1 MSTDSTPPK
10 PPRAAAT
17 STVVLDRIRER
28 LDAFLAS
35 PERAMK
41 YVEDASNR
49 LPAEVLWHL
58 AAVEGLRRSQPQ
70 THRDA
75 LLIQLGFGLEAVGE
89 FDHTERAPGART
101 AGGGLGRI
109 FAARHIP
116 AVVDAFQNIGKN
128 VTTLARGNVPAF
140 DALLTWMNVATRD
153 ERTALVNLITAKA
166 ALTARM
172 VLPMPPLRVAA
183 LTFVATTHF
192 FDDLLAT
199 PSGGAYEQ
207 FAVAAFLDA
216 TLYEFGL
223 GGTVGGLR
231 VVTKKIN
238 ASDASSGT
246 AADVQ
251 IVRGNKI
258 EEAFEI
264 TANDWRSKVAAAV
277 ATAAKA
283 DLSRSHI
290 VAAVPHDEREFTD
303 LTEAEADITVLEV
316 RSLLRVLCATLR
328 KPAREYGL
336 RRLHELVDRNQ
347 PDPELTNNVVR
358 LLGRL
363 QLTDSGAAPDMLPN
377 SEP

>member
-1 MSTDSTPPK
+1 MANDSKPAKIKRPP
-10 PPRAAAT
+10 PTYR
-17 STVVLDRIRER
+17 VVLDDITAR
-28 LDAFLAS
+28 LDAFIAAPDQAS
-35 PERAMK
+35 RCMA
-41 YVEDASNR
+41 DAPSK
-49 LPAEVLWHL
+49 LPVEVLENV
-58 AAVEGLRRSQPQ
+58 AAVESLKKSQPQ

-75 LLIQLGFGLEAVGE
+75 LLIQLGFGLEAQE
-89 FDHTERAPGART
+89 PIDHRQRAMGART
-101 AGGGLGRI
+101 AGAPFGKL
-109 FAARHIP
+109 FASRHIP
-116 AVVDAFQNIGKN
+116 AIADAFQNIGKN
-128 VTTLARGNVPAF
+128 IELLARGNVPPF
-140 DALLTWMNVATRD
+140 DALLTWMNDASRD
-153 ERTALVNLITAKA
+153 ERLALIDYITARA

-183 LTFVATTHF
+183 LTFAATTRF
-192 FDDLLAT
+192 LDELLTT

-258 EEAFEI
+258 EEAFEV
-264 TANDWRSKVAAAV
+264 TANDWKTKVAQAAV
-277 ATAAKA
+277 TSAKA

-290 VAAVPHDEREFTD
+290 IASVAPDEKEFTD
-303 LTEAEADITVLEV
+303 LNQLDADVSVLDV
-316 RSLLRVLCATLR
+316 RSMLRMLCATLR
-328 KPAREYGL
+328 KPAREYAL
-336 RRLHELVDRNQ
+336 KRLHELVDRNQ

-358 LLGRL
+358 VLSRL
-363 QLTDSGAAPDMLPN
+363 QLTEAGATPQMLADGQP
-377 SEP
+377 

>member
-1 MSTDSTPPK
+1 MANDSDRP
-10 PPRAAAT
+10 AT
-17 STVVLDRIRER
+17 SRPIPTYKVVVENIRAR
-28 LDAFLAS
+28 LDDFLADS
-35 PERAMK
+35 DTAARCVAEAPT
-41 YVEDASNR
+41 R
-49 LPAEVLWHL
+49 LPAEVL
-58 AAVEGLRRSQPQ
+58 ANVASVEGLKRSQPQ

-75 LLIQLGFGLEAVGE
+75 LLIQLGFGLEAAAPI
-89 FDHTERAPGART
+89 DHRQRAMGART
-101 AGGGLGRI
+101 AGAPLGKI

-128 VTTLARGNVPAF
+128 IELLARGNVPPF
-140 DALLTWMNVATRD
+140 DALLTWMNDASRN
-153 ERTALVNLITAKA
+153 ERLALVDYIAARA

-183 LTFVATTHF
+183 LTFAATTRF
-192 FDDLLAT
+192 LDDLLTT

-258 EEAFEI
+258 EEAFEV
-264 TANDWRSKVAAAV
+264 TANDWRTKVDQAAA
-277 ATAAKA
+277 TSAKA

-290 VAAVPHDEREFTD
+290 VAAVSPDERDFEDLTD
-303 LTEAEADITVLEV
+303 LDADVSVLDV
-316 RSLLRVLCATLR
+316 RSMLRMLCATLR
-328 KPAREYGL
+328 KPAREYAL
-336 RRLHELVDRNQ
+336 KRLHELVDRNQ

-358 LLGRL
+358 VLSRL
-363 QLTDSGAAPDMLPN
+363 QLTEAGASPEVVADSEA
-377 SEP
+377 